1 MWLVTADEMRQLDR
15 ATIESGH
22 ASGVELMERA
32 GAGVV
37 ETMERRY
44 GSLLGLRVLV
54 LCGTGNNG
62 GDGFVAARRLAARG
76 ALPVVG
82 ILGDAN
88 RIRGDALANLA
99 RVRELV
105 LPVRTIESD
114 HALAAL
120 VAERDGWDLAL
131 DALLGTG
138 ARGRP
143 EGLVADGVQTLRE
156 LDERGTR
163 VIAVDLPTGVDAD
176 TGAIARRAVRADLTV
191 TFGAPKR
198 GHYLYPGRA
207 FVGALEVVDIGLS
220 PRAVEGAGLTV
231 RLATPLAMA
240 DRVPVRDPRAHK
252 TAVGRVLVVGGSPG
266 LTGAVALAARGAM
279 RAGAGYVRCAVP
291 AGLADLMAV
300 KLTEAMPLACAETVD
315 RTLAAAAFA
324 RVMELAASADV
335 MALGSGM
342 SRDAESAGLARR
354 LVHESPCALVVDADA
369 LTALAAEPGSLARS
383 GVAARVLTPH
393 VGEMARL
400 TGLTADEIE
409 NDRIDVARRYAG
421 RWQTVVVLKG
431 APTVIAAPDGA
442 ATVNPTG
449 NPGLATAGTGD
460 VLTGA
465 IAALLAQGLAPADA
479 ATLGVYVHGLAGD
492 LAAAERGTQGMVAGD
507 VAEMLPQ
514 ALLALTRVREHAT
527 PGVATGA
534 DPRPNARA
542 AAEGDA
548 GARNGMRLR
557 RGA

>member
-1 MWLVTADEMRQLDR
+1 MWLVTADEMRRLDH
-15 ATIESGH
+15 ATIEGGH
-22 ASGVELMERA
+22 ARGVELMERA

-37 ETMERRY
+37 EAMERRY

-62 GDGFVAARRLAARG
+62 GDGFVAARRLVARG
-76 ALPVVG
+76 AAPVVG
-82 ILGDAN
+82 ILGDRS
-88 RIRGDALANLA
+88 RIRGDAEANLA
-99 RVRELV
+99 RLGELD
-105 LPVRTIESD
+105 LPVRTPD
-114 HALAAL
+114 TDRALAAL
-120 VAERDGWDLAL
+120 IAEQDGWDLAL

-143 EGLVADGVQTLRE
+143 EGLIADGVQALRE

-163 VIAVDLPTGVDAD
+163 VVAVDVPTGVDAD

-207 FVGALEVVDIGLS
+207 FVGALEVEDIGLAPS
-220 PRAVEGAGLTV
+220 AFDGLKV
-231 RLATPLAMA
+231 QLATPLAMA
-240 DRVPVRDPRAHK
+240 DRLPVRDPRAHK

-291 AGLADLMAV
+291 AGLADLLAI

-315 RTLAAAAFA
+315 RTLAGAAFE

-335 MALGSGM
+335 IALGSGL
-342 SRDAESAGLARR
+342 SRDEESAGFARR
-354 LVHESPCALVVDADA
+354 LVREAPCPLVVDADA
-369 LTALAAEPGSLARS
+369 LNALAAEPESLADL
-383 GVAARVLTPH
+383 GVSKRLITPH

-400 TGLTADEIE
+400 TGLTANEIE
-409 NDRIDVARRYAG
+409 SGRIDVARRYAE
-421 RWQTVVVLKG
+421 RWRTVVVLKG
-431 APTVIAAPDGA
+431 APTVIATPDGA
-442 ATVNPTG
+442 AIVNPTG

-465 IAALLAQGLAPADA
+465 IAALVAQGLAPADA
-479 ATLGVYVHGLAGD
+479 AALGVYAHGMAGD
-492 LAAAERGTQGMVAGD
+492 LAAAERGSLGMVAGD

-514 ALLALTRVREHAT
+514 ALEALTRVRAHAA
-527 PGVATGA
+527 PVAASGA
-534 DPRPNARA
+534 GAQTNARA
-542 AAEGDA
+542 TDEGDA
-548 GARNGMRLR
+548 GERRPMRLR
-557 RGA
+557 RGV